1 MEESVHQSIRFGS
14 VADLIMWKNRRGGF
28 LLLGSTTLLWFLF
41 EKCGYSFFPFVVN
54 TQLLSVV
61 ILFLWAKSA
70 ILFNSEEECHNVCI
84 NLCLWA
90 KSAILFYRPM
100 PQLPNLEITEEFVF
114 MVADALRVWI
124 NTVLAVAR
132 EIYVGRNAKQL
143 FRVSVVLWTVSFVGN
158 FLNFLTILY
167 LGVVLS
173 LLIPFLY
180 ERYQDLIDEKLSLTH
195 RVIQTQYRKIDER
208 LLQKIIAKPTN
219 KIKKMQ

>member
-70 ILFNSEEECHNVCI
+70 ILFN
-84 NLCLWA
+84 
-90 KSAILFYRPM
+90 RPM

-114 MVADALRVWI
+114 MVADAIRVWI

-143 FRVSVVLWTVSFVGN
+143 FRVSKLVPFV
-158 FLNFLTILY
+158 FF
-167 LGVVLS
+167 
-173 LLIPFLY
+173 
-180 ERYQDLIDEKLSLTH
+180 Q
-195 RVIQTQYRKIDER
+195 
-208 LLQKIIAKPTN
+208 
-219 KIKKMQ
+219 

>member
-14 VADLIMWKNRRGGF
+14 VADLIMRKNRRGGY

-41 EKCGYSFFPFVVN
+41 QKCGYSFFPFVVN
-54 TQLLSVV
+54 TQLLLVV

-70 ILFNSEEECHNVCI
+70 ILFN
-84 NLCLWA
+84 
-90 KSAILFYRPM
+90 RPM
-100 PQLPNLEITEEFVF
+100 PQLPNLEISEAFVF
-114 MVADALRVWI
+114 MVANGMRVWI

-132 EIYVGRNAKQL
+132 DIYVGRNAKQL
-143 FRVSVVLWTVSFVGN
+143 FRVSVVLWTVSFVGS

-173 LLIPFLY
+173 LLVPIVY
-180 ERYQDLIDEKLSLTH
+180 ERYQEHIDDKLSLTH
-195 RVIQTQYRKIDER
+195 RIIQTQCRKIDER
-208 LLQKIIAKPTN
+208 LLQKITAKPSN

>member
-14 VADLIMWKNRRGGF
+14 VADLIMRKNRRGGY

-41 EKCGYSFFPFVVN
+41 QKCGYSFFPFVVN
-54 TQLLSVV
+54 TQLLLVV

-70 ILFNSEEECHNVCI
+70 ILFN
-84 NLCLWA
+84 
-90 KSAILFYRPM
+90 RPM
-100 PQLPNLEITEEFVF
+100 PQLPNLEISEAFVF
-114 MVADALRVWI
+114 MVADGLRVWI
-124 NTVLAVAR
+124 NNTVLAVAR

-143 FRVSVVLWTVSFVGN
+143 FRVSVVLWTVSFVGS

-173 LLIPFLY
+173 LLIPIVY
-180 ERYQDLIDEKLSLTH
+180 ERYQDHIDDKLSLTH
-195 RVIQTQYRKIDER
+195 RIIQTQYRKIDER
-208 LLQKIIAKPTN
+208 LLQKITAKPSN

>member
-14 VADLIMWKNRRGGF
+14 DLIMWKNRRGGF

-70 ILFNSEEECHNVCI
+70 ILFN
-84 NLCLWA
+84 
-90 KSAILFYRPM
+90 RPM

-114 MVADALRVWI
+114 MVADAIRVWI

-143 FRVSVVLWTVSFVGN
+143 FRVSKLVPFV
-158 FLNFLTILY
+158 FF
-167 LGVVLS
+167 
-173 LLIPFLY
+173 
-180 ERYQDLIDEKLSLTH
+180 Q
-195 RVIQTQYRKIDER
+195 
-208 LLQKIIAKPTN
+208 
-219 KIKKMQ
+219 

>member
-1 MEESVHQSIRFGS
+1 
-14 VADLIMWKNRRGGF
+14 
-28 LLLGSTTLLWFLF
+28 
-41 EKCGYSFFPFVVN
+41 
-54 TQLLSVV
+54 
-61 ILFLWAKSA
+61 
-70 ILFNSEEECHNVCI
+70 
-84 NLCLWA
+84 
-90 KSAILFYRPM
+90 M

-114 MVADALRVWI
+114 MVADAIRVWI